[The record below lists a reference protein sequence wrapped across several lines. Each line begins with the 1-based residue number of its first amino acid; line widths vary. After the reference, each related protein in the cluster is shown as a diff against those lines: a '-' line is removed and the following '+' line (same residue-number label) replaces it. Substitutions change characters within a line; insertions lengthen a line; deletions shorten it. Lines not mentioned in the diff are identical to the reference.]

1 MGSLLTRFYKTHF
14 KVCCKLLQA
23 YSGINSSH
31 VSMNRMKKSLAAGTQ
46 YQTAGIK
53 YEAGQIQLSQ
63 QAT

>member
-1 MGSLLTRFYKTHF
+1 
-14 KVCCKLLQA
+14 
-23 YSGINSSH
+23 
-31 VSMNRMKKSLAAGTQ
+31 MNRMKKSLAAGTQ